1 MSSGP
6 PVLVLGASGFI
17 GSALTRALVDSGRR
31 VRAGVRSRPAG
42 EQLRRSGAEPVAVD
56 LLDPAS
62 LRQAASGCSVI
73 FHAAGLNAMCP
84 RDPGPLYQVN
94 VQGTRNVV
102 AAAAAAGVSRLVY
115 TSSAATIGEAHGTV
129 ATADSP
135 HRGWFLSNYER
146 SKFLA
151 ERQAQVLA
159 GELGVELVCVNPSS
173 VQGEGRTG
181 GTARWLIRYAD
192 GRLRWMVDTRVSL
205 VGVADCTTA
214 HLLAATVGVPGRR
227 YLVSGFTMEIG
238 ELMEAV
244 AEVTGH
250 RYPVRL
256 VPAFVA
262 LGAGGLA
269 GTLYRPFSRRPP
281 ICSEMV
287 RTLLHGH
294 AYDGSRA
301 AQELG
306 FEYQPVADFIRSTLA
321 WYSQQGLIRQRIG
334 MGAG

>member
-1 MSSGP
+1 MSSER
-6 PVLVLGASGFI
+6 PVLVLGAGGFI
-17 GSALTRALVDSGRR
+17 GSALARALVANGSR
-31 VRAGVRSRPAG
+31 VRAGVRSRRAG
-42 EQLRRSGAEPVAVD
+42 EQLRGIGAEPVAVD

-62 LRQAASGCSVI
+62 LRAAARGCAVV
-73 FHAAGLNAMCP
+73 FHAAGLNTMCL

-102 AAAAAAGVSRLVY
+102 AAAAATGVARLVY
-115 TSSAATIGEAHGTV
+115 TSSAATIGEARGTI
-129 ATADSP
+129 ATPDSP

-151 ERQAQVLA
+151 EKQAQALA
-159 GELGVELVCVNPSS
+159 AELGVELVCVNPSS

-181 GTARWLIRYAD
+181 GTAKWLIRYAD
-192 GRLRWMVDTRVSL
+192 GRLHWMVDTRVSL
-205 VGVADCTTA
+205 LAVGDCTRA
-214 HLLAATVGVPGRR
+214 HLLAAAVGVPGRR
-227 YLVSGFTMEIG
+227 YLISGFTMEIRA
-238 ELMEAV
+238 LMEAV

-256 VPAFVA
+256 VPSFVA
-262 LGAGGLA
+262 LGGARLA
-269 GTLYRPFSRRPP
+269 ALLYRPYSSRPP
-281 ICSEMV
+281 ICPEMV

-306 FEYQPVADFIRSTLA
+306 FEYQPVGDFVRSTLA
-321 WYSQQGLIRQRIG
+321 WYSEQGMIRQRIG
-334 MGAG
+334 KQVN